1 MGGLNCLSR
10 YGALLRLP
18 GARAPVVL
26 SALGSMPIGMFGL
39 AILLLS
45 RDATGSFGSA
55 GFVVGA
61 FGFVNAFGAVAQG
74 RLMDRLGQGSV
85 LRAAALVHVL
95 GLVALVVAAQ
105 EGASTVVLAAAAA
118 VGGSSLPQLPAAMRS
133 LWGML
138 VDDAELRQTA
148 YALIAIVFEVSV
160 IGAPALVAGIV
171 ALTSPAVAVLV
182 GGGACAVAAVGFSL
196 TGASRRWRGEPHE
209 VGWLGPLESRGMRVV
224 VAALSTFGATIGLIQ
239 VALPAFMAERGSA
252 ASAGF
257 LFAALSAGSLTGGLA
272 YGARSWPGD
281 LPARLVALMG
291 GLTLGWAALA
301 LAQAPL
307 ALAALLAL
315 AGLLLAPTT
324 VVGSALLDR
333 VAPRGTATEA
343 FGVMVMGLVAGTAAG
358 NALGGQLVD
367 GPGFEAAVLTA
378 GGVAACGALIALR
391 IR

>member
-1 MGGLNCLSR
+1 M
-10 YGALLRLP
+10 
-18 GARAPVVL
+18 L

-39 AILLLS
+39 AILLLA
-45 RDATGSFGSA
+45 RDASGSFAAA
-55 GFVVGA
+55 GIVVGA

-85 LRAAALVHVL
+85 LRAAAVVHVL
-95 GLVALVVAAQ
+95 GLSALVVAA
-105 EGASTVVLAAAAA
+105 EAGASTVVLAAAAA

-224 VAALSTFGATIGLIQ
+224 VVVLTAFGTAVGVVQ
-239 VALPAFMAERGSA
+239 VALPAFMA
-252 ASAGF
+252 
-257 LFAALSAGSLTGGLA
+257 
-272 YGARSWPGD
+272 GARLGGGRR
-281 LPARLVALMG
+281 LPVRGAVGRQPDRRPRLR
-291 GLTLGWAALA
+291 
-301 LAQAPL
+301 
-307 ALAALLAL
+307 
-315 AGLLLAPTT
+315 
-324 VVGSALLDR
+324 SA
-333 VAPRGTATEA
+333 
-343 FGVMVMGLVAGTAAG
+343 LVAGRPAR
-358 NALGGQLVD
+358 
-367 GPGFEAAVLTA
+367 PA
-378 GGVAACGALIALR
+378 GGADGRAGAGPDLTSGLDF
-391 IR
+391 

>member
-1 MGGLNCLSR
+1 
-10 YGALLRLP
+10 
-18 GARAPVVL
+18 VL

-39 AILLLS
+39 AILLLAH
-45 RDATGSFGSA
+45 DATGSFGSA

-85 LRAAALVHVL
+85 LRTAALVHLL
-95 GLVALVVAAQ
+95 GLLALVVAAE
-105 EGASTVVLAAAAA
+105 EGASTLVLAIAAAI
-118 VGGSSLPQLPAAMRS
+118 GGSSLPQLPAAMRS

-138 VDDAELRQTA
+138 VDDPELRHTA
-148 YALIAIVFEVSV
+148 YALISIVFEVSV

-182 GGGACAVAAVGFSL
+182 GGGACAGAAVGFSL

-209 VGWLGPLESRGMRVV
+209 VGWLGPLEARGMRVV
-224 VAALSTFGATIGLIQ
+224 VAALGTFGAAIGLIQ

-252 ASAGF
+252 AAAGL
-257 LFAALSAGSLTGGLA
+257 LFAALSAGSVTGGLI

-281 LPARLVALMG
+281 LPARLVAMMA
-291 GLTLGWAALA
+291 GLAVGWSALA
-301 LAQAPL
+301 LAHAPV
-307 ALAALLAL
+307 ALGAMLVVV
-315 AGLLLAPTT
+315 GLLLAPTT

-343 FGVMVMGLVAGTAAG
+343 FGVMVMGIVAGNALG

-367 GPGFEAAVLTA
+367 GPGFEAAVLAA
-378 GGVAACGALIALR
+378 GGVAAGGALIALR

>member
-1 MGGLNCLSR
+1 MEGLRR
-10 YGALLRLP
+10 YRALLRLP
-18 GARAPVVL
+18 GARAPVAL

-39 AILLLS
+39 AILLLA
-45 RDATGSFGSA
+45 RDSTGSFAAA
-55 GFVVGA
+55 GLVVGA

-74 RLMDRLGQGSV
+74 RLMDRLGQGRV
-85 LRAAALVHVL
+85 LRTAAVVHVL
-95 GLVALVVAAQ
+95 GLVALVVAA
-105 EGASTVVLAAAAA
+105 EAGAQTAVLAVTAA

-138 VDDAELRQTA
+138 VVDPEARQTA

-160 IGAPALVAGIV
+160 IGAPALVAAIV

-182 GGGACAVAAVGFSL
+182 GAGACAGAAVAFSL
-196 TGASRRWRGEPHE
+196 TGASRRWRGEPHA
-209 VGWLGPLESRGMRVV
+209 VGWLGPLESHGLRLV
-224 VAALSTFGATIGLIQ
+224 VAVLTAFGTAIGVIQ
-239 VALPAFMAERGSA
+239 VALPAFMAEHGSA
-252 ASAGF
+252 ASAGL
-257 LFAALSAGSLTGGLA
+257 LFAALSAGSLTGGLV

-281 LPARLVALMG
+281 LPVRLLALMAG
-291 GLTLGWAALA
+291 IAVGWAALA
-301 LAQAPL
+301 LPQAPV
-307 ALAALLAL
+307 AVAAVLVVV
-315 AGLLLAPTT
+315 GLLIAPTT

-367 GPGFEAAVLTA
+367 GASFDAAVLAA
-378 GGVAACGALIALR
+378 GGVAAAGALLALR

>member
-1 MGGLNCLSR
+1 
-10 YGALLRLP
+10 
-18 GARAPVVL
+18 VL

-39 AILLLS
+39 AILLLA
-45 RDATGSFGSA
+45 RDATGSFASA
-55 GFVVGA
+55 GVVVGA

-74 RLMDRLGQGSV
+74 RLMDRLGQGNV
-85 LRAAALVHVL
+85 LRAAALVHAL
-95 GLVALVVAAQ
+95 GLTALVVAA
-105 EGASTVVLAAAAA
+105 EAGASTLVLAVAAA

-148 YALIAIVFEVSV
+148 YALISIVFEVSV

-224 VAALSTFGATIGLIQ
+224 VGALGTFGAAIGLIQ

-252 ASAGF
+252 AAAGF
-257 LFAALSAGSLTGGLA
+257 LFAALSAGSVTGGLI

-281 LPARLVALMG
+281 LPARLVAMMA
-291 GLTLGWAALA
+291 GLALGWAALA
-301 LAQAPL
+301 LAHAPVV
-307 ALAALLAL
+307 LAAMLAVV
-315 AGLLLAPTT
+315 GLLLAPTT

-343 FGVMVMGLVAGTAAG
+343 FGVMVMGIVAGNALG

-367 GPGFEAAVLTA
+367 GPGFEATVLAA
-378 GGVAACGALIALR
+378 GSVAAGGALIALR